1 MISDILTILWKEYK
15 EMFTQRPNLRG
26 GWTSLVIFVG
36 VFGILLPAETGAEWV
51 TSPINLVYWAWV
63 PFLMVSSVVAD
74 SFAGERER
82 HTLETLLA
90 SRLSDR
96 AILFGKL
103 LASIVYGWGLT
114 LTSVG
119 LGLIVVNLLYGKGR
133 LLFFPAWLGFSI
145 LFISFL
151 ISALAACLGVLVS
164 LRASTVRQAQQT
176 LSLAGLIPM
185 VPLLLLPLLPL
196 DLKLALAEKLTG
208 VNPFT
213 LLPTALFCLLVLDG
227 VLLLASLARFRR
239 NRLILD

>member
-1 MISDILTILWKEYK
+1 MITDIWTILLKEYR

-26 GWTSLVIFVG
+26 GWVGLFIFIG

-51 TSPINLVYWAWV
+51 TSPVNLVYWAWV

-90 SRLSDR
+90 SRLTDR

-103 LASIVYGWGLT
+103 LASVIYGWGVT
-114 LTSVG
+114 LASVL
-119 LGLIVVNLLYGKGR
+119 LGLITVNVLHGQGHV
-133 LLFFPAWLGFSI
+133 LFFPAWLGLSI
-145 LFISFL
+145 LVISLL
-151 ISALAACLGVLVS
+151 ISSFAACLGVLVS

-185 VPLLLLPLLPL
+185 VPLLLLPLLPP
-196 DLKLALAEKLTG
+196 DLKIAIAEGIIG
-208 VNPFT
+208 VNPST
-213 LLPTALFCLLVLDG
+213 LLPFVLLCLLVLDS
-227 VLLLASLARFRR
+227 VLLLASQRRFQR